1 MKIRKALAL
10 GIAGVLPALTGCL
23 SHTRIVPKTRVADV
37 IISTS
42 LEAMAKQIADRYD
55 SIKTLNA
62 TVEMSATTGGG
73 LQGKE
78 TQSLSFSGYVLMR
91 KPEFLRVLLLVPVVR
106 TQALDMV
113 SDGEKFKLYIPP
125 RKRAIVGSNTLTTTS
140 KNGLENLR
148 PDVIYDSMFIQGPEQ
163 DQIISMTT
171 DIRVIESGKKKKDLI
186 EEPAYAVQ
194 ILNKPDGPTRT
205 VRTVR
210 VIHINSTDLLPYQQ
224 DIYDA
229 DGKVITK
236 AYYSNYQFYG
246 NTPFPTNV
254 VVERTARS
262 TTAYDHQHPQV
273 DLQRPSRRRPV
284 RTQDPRRHQHRDTE
298 VACRSKERL

>member
-42 LEAMAKQIADRYD
+42 LESMAKQIADRYE

-91 KPEFLRVLLLVPVVR
+91 QPEFLRVLLLVPVVR

-113 SDGEKFKLYIPP
+113 SDGKNFKLFIPP

-246 NTPFPTNV
+246 NTPFPSNI
-254 VVERTARS
+254 VVERPR
-262 TTAYDHQHPQV
+262 DHYSLTINILKLTLNGHLDDDQFELKIPEGISIEA
-273 DLQRPSRRRPV
+273 L
-284 RTQDPRRHQHRDTE
+284 
-298 VACRSKERL
+298 K

>member
-1 MKIRKALAL
+1 MRQALAL
-10 GIAGVLPALTGCL
+10 ATVAVLPALTGCL

-37 IISTS
+37 IMSTS
-42 LEAMAKQIADRYD
+42 LDSMASQINTRYN
-55 SIKTLNA
+55 SINTFNA
-62 TVEMSATTGGG
+62 SVEISATTGGG

-78 TQSLSFSGYVLMR
+78 TQSLAFSGYILMR
-91 KPEFLRVLLLVPVVR
+91 KPEFLRVLLLLPVVR

-113 SDGEKFKLYIPP
+113 SDGSNFKLYIPP

-148 PDVIYDSMFIQGPEQ
+148 PEVIFDSMFIQGPGEN
-163 DQIISMTT
+163 QILSMTT

-194 ILNKPDGPTRT
+194 ILSKPDGSDRT
-205 VRTVR
+205 VNTIR
-210 VIHINSTDLLPYQQ
+210 VIHINSIDLLPYQQ

-246 NTPFPTNV
+246 TTPFPSTIVIERPRDHYSLTINIAKLTLNGHLDDDQFELKIPEGINV
-254 VVERTARS
+254 ET
-262 TTAYDHQHPQV
+262 
-273 DLQRPSRRRPV
+273 L
-284 RTQDPRRHQHRDTE
+284 
-298 VACRSKERL
+298 K